1 MLDMTTCD
9 GRTGATAGGSGDVA
23 RSLYEAAL
31 ACVERA
37 ELRRAQTKLRLAL
50 AHDPYLEDARRA
62 LVRIVP

>member
-1 MLDMTTCD
+1 MLDMTTFD
-9 GRTGATAGGSGDVA
+9 GRAGGTAGSGDVA

-50 AHDPYLEDARRA
+50 AYDPDLEDARRA
-62 LVRIVP
+62 LVRLVP